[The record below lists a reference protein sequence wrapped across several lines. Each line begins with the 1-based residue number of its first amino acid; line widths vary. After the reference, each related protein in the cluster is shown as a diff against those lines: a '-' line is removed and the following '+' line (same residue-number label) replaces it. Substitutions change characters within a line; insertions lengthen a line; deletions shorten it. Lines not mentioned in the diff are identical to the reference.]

1 VKWGSGLLSE
11 SVRLV
16 PGLVMTDAGDD
27 TWVVLIDAVVSA
39 ADVPLGCSRVWE
51 EDSLGAV
58 GKRKYVHP
66 ELWSGLEEETSTV
79 LMDDDIVV
87 KADSALSSTKRA
99 LNDPLVV
106 GLGDAILSVSV
117 EMVEILIGS

>member
-27 TWVVLIDAVVSA
+27 TWVVLIDAVLSD

-58 GKRKYVHP
+58 GKGKYIHP
-66 ELWSGLEEETSTV
+66 ELWFEEETSMV
-79 LMDDDIVV
+79 LMGDDVVV
-87 KADSALSSTKRA
+87 KADSALSSTERA
-99 LNDPLVV
+99 LSDPLVV
-106 GLGDAILSVSV
+106 GLGEAILSVSV
-117 EMVEILIGS
+117 EIVEILIGS